1 MIEIILLIVG
11 IVYAVRRPK
20 LKRLAP
26 ADYPSVEPSKFI
38 EWQLAQLKAINIFL
52 LATWGAFGVKLLLM
66 GLLSAA
72 GGVSQDA
79 ALAFIAAILLAWI
92 VGLVIASIYGSKAKT
107 LATAVGIKWP

>member
-1 MIEIILLIVG
+1 
-11 IVYAVRRPK
+11 
-20 LKRLAP
+20 
-26 ADYPSVEPSKFI
+26 
-38 EWQLAQLKAINIFL
+38 
-52 LATWGAFGVKLLLM
+52 M